1 MALQALGMVARFL
14 LSKGTREAVV
24 KFGRAAVDKAKKEI
38 AKRSRTIDEKAAQ
51 AARAEGRNPLSS
63 KGHPAT
69 QKAMQEGRS
78 KAGRQRRLEGKPSK
92 GTRNP
97 PNPEQGLLEEVPLRF
112 AKGGGIDGKAIKGL
126 TKGSRRR

>member
-1 MALQALGMVARFL
+1 MALPALGIVARLL
-14 LSKGTREAVV
+14 LSKGTREAV
-24 KFGRAAVDKAKKEI
+24 KKYGRAAVDKAKKEI
-38 AKRSRTIDEKAAQ
+38 AKRSRTIDEKVAQ
-51 AARAEGRNPLSS
+51 SARAEGRKPLSS

-78 KAGRQRRLEGKPSK
+78 KAGRQRRLESERPK

-97 PNPEQGLLEEVPLRF
+97 DPEQGLLEEVPLRF

>member
-1 MALQALGMVARFL
+1 MALPALGMVARFL

-24 KFGRAAVDKAKKEI
+24 KFGRAAVDRAKKEI
-38 AKRSRTIDEKAAQ
+38 AKRSRTMDD
-51 AARAEGRNPLSS
+51 AAREANR
-63 KGHPAT
+63 
-69 QKAMQEGRS
+69 
-78 KAGRQRRLEGKPSK
+78 KAGHHSLARPEVQRSAQESIKRNTRQRKLESERPK